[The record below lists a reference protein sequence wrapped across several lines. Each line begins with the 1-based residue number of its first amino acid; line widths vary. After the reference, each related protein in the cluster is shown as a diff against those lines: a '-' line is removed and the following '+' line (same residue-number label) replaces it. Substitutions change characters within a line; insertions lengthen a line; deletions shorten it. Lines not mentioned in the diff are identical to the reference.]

1 MSGIS
6 DHDLARLH
14 TVLEERDILNLMIRY
29 ADRIDAND
37 PVGSAACFA
46 RDGVGHYWG
55 EYVGREAIAA
65 RLAGILDQFLCTS
78 HHLTNWL
85 IDIDGDRAR
94 AQSYVYAF
102 HRRRND
108 ELPFWVSAR
117 WVDQLVR
124 TPDEGWRFARRE
136 VAVVGRVLVEDIQR
150 DLDHPN
156 HPGRLDRPIGVWPL

>member
-1 MSGIS
+1 MASMN
-6 DHDLARLH
+6 DHDIARLQ
-14 TVLEERDILNLMIRY
+14 TMLTERDILNLMIRY

-37 PVGSAACFA
+37 PIGSAACFA
-46 RDGVGHYWG
+46 EDGVGHYWG
-55 EYVGREAIAA
+55 EFVGREAIAA

-78 HHLTNWL
+78 HHLTNWI
-85 IDIDGDRAR
+85 IDIDGDRAS

-102 HRRRND
+102 HRRRSD

-124 TPDEGWRFARRE
+124 TPNEGWRFARRE

-150 DLDHPN
+150 DLNHPN
-156 HPGRLDRPIGVWPL
+156 HPGRLDRPVGVWPL